1 MAWFLLREVRA
12 KGKDSPLATDVFP
25 VAGGGH
31 LLHGAAVA
39 SSRDLR
45 AAIDRKAEG
54 LGGRF
59 DHDTASD
66 APGAGSHFFD
76 LAAGKLGPNPLQI
89 GMKPAFGFIVGVTD
103 IVADTGAFAAKITF
117 FCHSR

>member
-1 MAWFLLREVRA
+1 MEEMA
-12 KGKDSPLATDVFP
+12 
-25 VAGGGH
+25 
-31 LLHGAAVA
+31 AA
-39 SSRDLR
+39 SNRDMR

-54 LGGRF
+54 LGGRL

-89 GMKPAFGFIVGVTD
+89 GMKPAFGLIVGVTD